1 MRTWIGRAIAIP
13 NREQRNLN
21 LLLSPP
27 GRPHPDPGLFFARE
41 RLLSRRGTRTLS
53 HIRAV
58 GTKPEAAGTT
68 LLALRSMRI
77 LAGDVGGT
85 KTSLAIFEIGAG
97 RRSLVRSERY
107 PSGAY
112 PDLESVVEIFLREE
126 PVPAAAGFGVAGPV
140 RDGAAKVTNLPWRI
154 DESRLGRATGIP
166 RVVLLNDFVSNA
178 RGLPYLTSRQVVTL
192 ARGRPEPHGPIG
204 ILGAGT
210 GLGQACLVPAGDH
223 HDVVPSES
231 GHADLAARDALED
244 RLIVFLRRQCGR
256 ATREKVLSGRGLVY
270 LYEFFKS
277 ERVARESR
285 RVLQEFEKADD
296 RAAVISRFGL
306 SRRDALCR
314 RALDLFVSIY
324 GSEAG
329 NAALAYRATGGIY
342 LAGGIAPK
350 ILPALRRPAFLRS
363 FRNKPPMD
371 GLLEKIPVR
380 VVTEPGL
387 GLIGAAAAAYRMTA
401 METSRFS

>member
-1 MRTWIGRAIAIP
+1 
-13 NREQRNLN
+13 
-21 LLLSPP
+21 
-27 GRPHPDPGLFFARE
+27 
-41 RLLSRRGTRTLS
+41 
-53 HIRAV
+53 
-58 GTKPEAAGTT
+58 
-68 LLALRSMRI
+68 MRI

-112 PDLESVVEIFLREE
+112 PGLESVVEIFLRGE

-154 DESRLGRATGIP
+154 EESRLARATGIP

-192 ARGRPEPHGPIG
+192 ARGRPEPLGPIG

-210 GLGQACLVPAGDH
+210 GLGQACLVPSGDQ
-223 HDVVPSES
+223 HDIVPSES

-244 RLIVFLRRQCGR
+244 RLIGFLRRQCGR

-329 NAALAYRATGGIY
+329 NTALAYRATGGVY

-401 METSRFS
+401 METSRSS